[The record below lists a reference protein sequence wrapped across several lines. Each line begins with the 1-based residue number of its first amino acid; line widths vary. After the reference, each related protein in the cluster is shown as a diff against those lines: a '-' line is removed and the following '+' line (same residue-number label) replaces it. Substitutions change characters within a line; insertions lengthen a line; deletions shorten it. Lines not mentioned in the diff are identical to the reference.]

1 VTQPW
6 SILVRD
12 PHAETAGAPRLW
24 NLALP
29 AASSAMG
36 CSPTKHRKFISKHWQ
51 RPEISSAKTIGKGQL
66 TKNIGLNQ
74 PKKGKNT
81 TKLPA
86 MSPVLGYDPWWH
98 YALPATG
105 CSSDMMI

>member
-6 SILVRD
+6 SILVRG

-29 AASSAMG
+29 AASMG

-74 PKKGKNT
+74 PKKGNIRQNYQK
-81 TKLPA
+81 
-86 MSPVLGYDPWWH
+86 
-98 YALPATG
+98 
-105 CSSDMMI
+105 